1 MASNNNVAGV
11 MHGDRLYLAWR
22 TAPLHFAGHQTRLH
36 LVSSPDEG
44 GSWDWEAT
52 IYLGTDLREPMFLS
66 INDTLYFS
74 FFQAGTNPVDFEP
87 LGLYRME
94 NLAVGVWTGPEKYG
108 HEGEVVWEIVKV
120 TQTRFKFRSFLF
132 ILSFQENGTAYS
144 QSYSGQYGLP
154 GDGTDLGQLDM
165 FLNVSTDGVSWE
177 QAGSSNITY
186 HGGLTEVGF
195 SFDLQVWLSYF

>member
-1 MASNNNVAGV
+1 MLRDVSPHPAAENMASNNNIAGV
-11 MHGDRLYLAWR
+11 MHGGRLYLAWR

-36 LVSSPDEG
+36 IVSSPDMG
-44 GSWDWEAT
+44 GSWEWEAT

-94 NLAVGVWTGPEKYG
+94 NLAVGVWSGPEKYG

-120 TQTRFKFRSFLF
+120 KLVSISEVFFSSF
-132 ILSFQENGTAYS
+132 
-144 QSYSGQYGLP
+144 SGKW
-154 GDGTDLGQLDM
+154 
-165 FLNVSTDGVSWE
+165 NR
-177 QAGSSNITY
+177 
-186 HGGLTEVGF
+186 
-195 SFDLQVWLSYF
+195 LQPELLWSVRVAW